1 MVEDLRRDRDEWRE
15 QAKRLALTAEQ
26 KPAMPAPAAEARMV
40 GVVAVDRLMPGSHS
54 GKNSG
59 APDPRFL

>member
-1 MVEDLRRDRDEWRE
+1 MAPMSQRALSLRMMVD
-15 QAKRLALTAEQ
+15 
-26 KPAMPAPAAEARMV
+26 
-40 GVVAVDRLMPGSHS
+40 VVALDRLMPGSHS